1 MPDNKNAG
9 RILVVLLPFA
19 AASGLSGCCSLH
31 IGPSY
36 YNSSEPGALMAVPG
50 ITEIAGDSGDKKP
63 APEDSK
69 PGFFAKNK
77 PAQVES

>member
-50 ITEIAGDSGDKKP
+50 ITEIAGDSGDKKTG
-63 APEDSK
+63 A
-69 PGFFAKNK
+69 
-77 PAQVES
+77 